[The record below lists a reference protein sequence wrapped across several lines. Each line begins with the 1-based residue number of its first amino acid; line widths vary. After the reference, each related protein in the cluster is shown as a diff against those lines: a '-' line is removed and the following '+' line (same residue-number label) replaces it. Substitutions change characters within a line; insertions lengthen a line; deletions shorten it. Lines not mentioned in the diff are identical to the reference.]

1 MTKIRMNWE
10 DMTLT
15 ASGHA
20 GAGKYGQDIVCA
32 AVSILLYALVNTLRD
47 AEERGRVTLEWSD
60 DPEMGNMRIH
70 VKPRSGE
77 EQKVRAYFKVTM
89 MGLKTMAEY
98 YPGNVSV
105 GEVTAHG
112 NL

>member
-20 GAGKYGQDIVCA
+20 GAGKHGQDIVCA
-32 AVSILLYALVNTLRD
+32 AISILLYALVNQLRD
-47 AEERGRVTLEWSD
+47 AEERGRVTMEWMEDSD
-60 DPEMGNMRIH
+60 AGSMRIH

-77 EQKVRAYFKVTM
+77 ETRVRAYFRVILT
-89 MGLKTMAEY
+89 GLKTMAEY